1 MGQVKACPFKYKE
14 GVTDMMPGAEIY
26 IPDYR
31 EEDDPN
37 EYERYIEKNRP
48 EQVRPERM
56 TEEEIEDFF
65 RDVPF

>member
-1 MGQVKACPFKYKE
+1 
-14 GVTDMMPGAEIY
+14 MPGAEIY

-37 EYERYIEKNRP
+37 EYERYIEKSRLEQRKP
-48 EQVRPERM
+48 EVM
-56 TEEEIEDFF
+56 TEDEIEAFF

>member
-1 MGQVKACPFKYKE
+1 
-14 GVTDMMPGAEIY
+14 MMPGAEIY

-37 EYERYIEKNRP
+37 EYERYIEKSRA